1 MAQLGKMEWKKTRRG
16 REKWR
21 GRKREEEDEESRGRN
36 REKKKKRLVGEQA
49 GLMAEAVAVG

>member
-1 MAQLGKMEWKKTRRG
+1 MLKLNLGRWKREMAGEKTRRG

-36 REKKKKRLVGEQA
+36 REKKRKGWWVSKLV
-49 GLMAEAVAVG
+49 